1 MNVETAKEM
10 LVDEI
15 KNASY
20 ANGDPFGNAGSYQK
34 VLEFLYQ
41 SAMNSISISE
51 TQEDILAL
59 YKEHQTEEEHTVFK
73 DRITVLVTALSDLK
87 NQGKL
92 K

>member
-20 ANGDPFGNAGSYQK
+20 TNGNPFGNAGSNRK

-41 SAMNSISISE
+41 SVKSSISISE
-51 TQEDILAL
+51 TEEDILAL
-59 YKEHQTEEEHTVFK
+59 YKEHQTEEEYAVFK
-73 DRITVLVTALSDLK
+73 DRITILVTVLSDLK

>member
-15 KNASY
+15 KNVSY
-20 ANGDPFGNAGSYQK
+20 TNGDPFGNAGSSQK

-59 YKEHQTEEEHTVFK
+59 YKEHQTEEEYAVFK